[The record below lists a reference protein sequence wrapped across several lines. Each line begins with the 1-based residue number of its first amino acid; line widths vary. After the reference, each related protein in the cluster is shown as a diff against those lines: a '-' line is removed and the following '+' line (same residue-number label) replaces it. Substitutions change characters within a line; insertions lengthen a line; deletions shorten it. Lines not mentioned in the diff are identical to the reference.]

1 MGDLVLV
8 LKNQTMMSGV
18 DRNAPIVL
26 DIDDKVAAAAELDTT
41 ENRYKITLRTMKS
54 LIGEYS
60 NYASAYHNK
69 CPKTAEQKQKYEK
82 YIDIIS
88 VITGKSIDSLV
99 RGESPISATVWCAVC
114 EPVNAGCVAL
124 PC

>member
-69 CPKTAEQKQKYEK
+69 CPKTIAQKEKYEK

-88 VITGKSIDSLV
+88 VITGKSID
-99 RGESPISATVWCAVC
+99 
-114 EPVNAGCVAL
+114 
-124 PC
+124 

>member
-1 MGDLVLV
+1 MGDLVFV

-69 CPKTAEQKQKYEK
+69 CPKTAEQKQKYGK

-88 VITGKSIDSLV
+88 VITGKSIDKKL
-99 RGESPISATVWCAVC
+99 SPILATVWCAVC

-124 PC
+124 PR

>member
-8 LKNQTMMSGV
+8 LKSQTMMSGV
-18 DRNAPIVL
+18 DKNAPIVL
-26 DIDDKVAAAAELDTT
+26 DMDDKVAAAAELDTT

-69 CPKTAEQKQKYEK
+69 CPKTAEQRQKYEK

-88 VITGKSIDSLV
+88 VITGKSIDSF
-99 RGESPISATVWCAVC
+99 ESPMLATVWCAVC

>member
-1 MGDLVLV
+1 MNGSDFDGDLVLV
-8 LKNQTMMSGV
+8 LSNQTMMSGV
-18 DRNAPIVL
+18 DKNAPIVL
-26 DIDDKVAAAAELDTT
+26 DMDDKVAAAAELDTM

-88 VITGKSIDSLV
+88 VITGKSIDKKIVPRSSNIAVRSL
-99 RGESPISATVWCAVC
+99 
-114 EPVNAGCVAL
+114 
-124 PC
+124 

>member
-18 DRNAPIVL
+18 DKNAPIVL

-88 VITGKSIDSLV
+88 VITGKSIDKKL
-99 RGESPISATVWCAVC
+99 SPAVVILRCAVC
-114 EPVNAGCVAL
+114 EPAHAGCVAL

>member
-18 DRNAPIVL
+18 DRSAPIVL

-88 VITGKSIDSLV
+88 VITGKSIDKKL
-99 RGESPISATVWCAVC
+99 SPAVAILRCAVC
-114 EPVNAGCVAL
+114 EPANAGCVAL